1 MSDELID
8 RILVEINKTG
18 FPLELKVSH
27 LLKSRGYYVN
37 QSVYYMDQDEN
48 KARELDIK
56 AINNKTYL
64 LNPEDIKPNS
74 ISNSIYIRNWL
85 VIECKKSEN
94 KPWVFLSSDRDTY
107 DDNDLIE
114 LLLRNYKE
122 NIPFSYAEIAKIKSV
137 HPFTKFSKVARSFF
151 EAFKGSESSEA
162 IFKALTTVVKSS
174 LYFSRNDDKEDI
186 WILYPIV
193 VFDGRMFDAT
203 INEIGEVSVLETEAV
218 IFTYHYTTHDD
229 KRTITIPIIRE
240 DALSNFPKKLE
251 ESLDVAAEIY
261 KEKYLGKR

>member
-1 MSDELID
+1 MNTKSHYACLRVFITNFID
-8 RILVEINKTG
+8 YKLRVICN
-18 FPLELKVSH
+18 
-27 LLKSRGYYVN
+27 YVK
-37 QSVYYMDQDEN
+37 Y
-48 KARELDIK
+48 
-56 AINNKTYL
+56 TYF
-64 LNPEDIKPNS
+64 N
-74 ISNSIYIRNWL
+74 
-85 VIECKKSEN
+85 
-94 KPWVFLSSDRDTY
+94 
-107 DDNDLIE
+107 
-114 LLLRNYKE
+114 
-122 NIPFSYAEIAKIKSV
+122 SYAEIAKIKSV

-240 DALSNFPKKLE
+240 DAVWMSQLKSIKKNIWVNVKVPARINC
-251 ESLDVAAEIY
+251 DFNHVRI
-261 KEKYLGKR
+261 